1 MRNLLQK
8 YWRAGVISLVVIGLI
23 LLALSGYLAPFY
35 KAALNPF
42 VAAQSWL
49 ATRYLAVYEMISSP
63 ADVNQLRTEND
74 QLKRENATLRSQLIQ
89 LQEQQK
95 DDEIVYS
102 LLRAARAQPTSVYIA
117 ARVIGRDSSPFL
129 RYLLIDQGS
138 DKGLIQGMPVITE
151 QGLVGRI
158 DAVIAT
164 AARVQLIIDSNSA
177 VNVHLPDSGA
187 DAMLEGSVTGDMTLE
202 MISQEVDV
210 KPGELILTSGLGGTY
225 PSNIL
230 VGQVSSVRK
239 LETALSS
246 VRKLETALFQSASVQ
261 PVVDFANLQIVLVVT
276 NFEPVDL
283 ETLNLESTGQ

>member
-102 LLRAARAQPTSVYIA
+102 LLKQLVPNPPVIYIA
-117 ARVIGRDSSPFL
+117 ARVIGRDFSPFL
-129 RYLLIDQGS
+129 RYVLIDQGS

-158 DAVIAT
+158 DAVTAT
-164 AARVQLIIDSNSA
+164 AARVQLIIDLDSA

-187 DAMLEGSVTGDMTLE
+187 DAMLEGSVTGDITLE
-202 MISQEVDV
+202 MISQEVEV
-210 KPGELILTSGLGGTY
+210 EPGELILTSGLGGTY

-239 LETALSS
+239 LETAL
-246 VRKLETALFQSASVQ
+246 FQSASVQ
-261 PVVDFANLQIVLVVT
+261 PVVDFANLQTVLVVT

-283 ETLNLESTGQ
+283 EPLNFRVDRQ